1 MTWIADALTAMP
13 QGDRQAAQSVTA
25 RAADVLRPAG
35 ALARFD
41 EVAAWV
47 AEWQGTALPAIRK
60 PAALIFAA
68 DHGVAAAGVSK
79 YPIDVTAAMLAA
91 YRAGKS
97 TISAFAAIAGATV
110 SAIDVGVGRP
120 TGDIR
125 FEPALSSERFDEA
138 SAAGREAVEAVDAD
152 LLVLGEMGIGN
163 TTAAAAVVAALIS
176 GDIAPW
182 VGRGTGVDHE
192 GLTRKRD
199 SVRSAVARIDP
210 QADPLEMLRQVGGA
224 ELVAIAAAIVA
235 ARHRRIPVLLDGY
248 VVTASALPLHAIA
261 RGALDHCQ
269 VGHCSAEPGH
279 RLLLQKLGKRPLLDL
294 EMRLGEGSG
303 AMAAVPL
310 VAMACAGITEVP
322 TFGEWFG

>member
-1 MTWIADALTAMP
+1 MTWLADALTTLP
-13 QGDRQAAQSVTA
+13 EGDRQAAESVNA
-25 RAADVLRPAG
+25 RAADILRPAG
-35 ALARFD
+35 ALARLD

-47 AEWQGTALPAIRK
+47 AEWQGTSNPAVRK

-68 DHGVAAAGVSK
+68 DHGVAVAGVSK

-97 TISAFAAIAGATV
+97 TINAFAAMAGATV

-125 FEPALSSERFDEA
+125 FEPALGSERFDEA
-138 SAAGREAVEAVDAD
+138 CAAGREAVEAVDAD

-163 TTAAAAVVAALIS
+163 TTAAAAVVAALS
-176 GDIAPW
+176 GGDIASW
-182 VGRGTGVDHE
+182 VGRGTGLDDE
-192 GLTRKRD
+192 GMARKRD
-199 SVRSAVARIDP
+199 AVRMAVERVGPAV
-210 QADPLEMLRQVGGA
+210 DPLEVLRQLGGA

-235 ARHRRIPVLLDGY
+235 ARLRRIPVLLDGY
-248 VVTASALPLHAIA
+248 VVTASALPLNAITPV
-261 RGALDHCQ
+261 ALDHCQ

-279 RLLLQKLGKRPLLDL
+279 RLLLQTLDKRPLLDL